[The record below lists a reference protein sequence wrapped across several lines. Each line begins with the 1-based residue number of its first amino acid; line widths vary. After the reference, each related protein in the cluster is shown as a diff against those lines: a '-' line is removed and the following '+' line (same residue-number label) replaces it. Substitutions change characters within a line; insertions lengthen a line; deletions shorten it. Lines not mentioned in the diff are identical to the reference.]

1 MKARTNDAAWHKESR
16 KVAKARLTFS
26 DGWTLITGAPDAD
39 NADNAASAATA
50 AEAVNAA
57 SNANAASTAAEVVNA
72 AVTPMP

>member
-39 NADNAASAATA
+39 NAASAATA